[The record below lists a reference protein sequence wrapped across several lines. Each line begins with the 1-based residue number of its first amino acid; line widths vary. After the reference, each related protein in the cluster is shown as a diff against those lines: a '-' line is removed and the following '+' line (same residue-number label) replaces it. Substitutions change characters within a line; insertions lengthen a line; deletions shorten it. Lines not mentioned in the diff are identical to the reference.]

1 MDTRLG
7 PSPAA
12 RDTAVPPRASSRT
25 SGERTANMPPRRDDP
40 ARPPIRRAAARDN
53 RGRTRSPPRGEK
65 RGNLGSL
72 AAVLVAAACAAS
84 IAPRGASAQFLS
96 VPDTFLSSTD
106 PSAPCP
112 VDVDRLRLDPTLGQ
126 ACDANVQGD
135 RLCEACVCDIALRLA
150 EAGYAVAG
158 PDAVPFQA
166 CAFQNLLALQQRGGI
181 TIGGMLEVSRRCD
194 YAPPCINEISEDF
207 FGDEEE
213 PDESPAP
220 AASDAMAP
228 TASILRTQDD
238 VDPDCEGQG
247 CVLAGLVAAAPRADT
262 KSTSSAGAGEF
273 FFVFSTRAIRLM
285 TI

>member
-1 MDTRLG
+1 
-7 PSPAA
+7 
-12 RDTAVPPRASSRT
+12 
-25 SGERTANMPPRRDDP
+25 MPPRRDDP

-207 FGDEEE
+207 FGDETT
-213 PDESPAP
+213 DESPAP
-220 AASDAMAP
+220 APSDAMAP

-262 KSTSSAGAGEF
+262 KSTSPAGAGEF
-273 FFVFSTRAIRLM
+273 FLFFPYGQLD
-285 TI
+285 

>member
-1 MDTRLG
+1 
-7 PSPAA
+7 
-12 RDTAVPPRASSRT
+12 
-25 SGERTANMPPRRDDP
+25 
-40 ARPPIRRAAARDN
+40 
-53 RGRTRSPPRGEK
+53 
-65 RGNLGSL
+65 
-72 AAVLVAAACAAS
+72 VAAACAAS

-126 ACDANVQGD
+126 ACDADVQGD

-273 FFVFSTRAIRLM
+273 FFVFSIRAIRLM

>member
-1 MDTRLG
+1 VTIRRDPRYDERRRATTVAAPARLPAG
-7 PSPAA
+7 KSAETSEVSRLSSWLPPAQHPSP
-12 RDTAVPPRASSRT
+12 
-25 SGERTANMPPRRDDP
+25 
-40 ARPPIRRAAARDN
+40 
-53 RGRTRSPPRGEK
+53 
-65 RGNLGSL
+65 
-72 AAVLVAAACAAS
+72 
-84 IAPRGASAQFLS
+84 PRGASAQFLS

-207 FGDEEE
+207 FGDEEQT
-213 PDESPAP
+213 DESPAP
-220 AASDAMAP
+220 APSDAMAP

-238 VDPDCEGQG
+238 VDPDCQGQG

-273 FFVFSTRAIRLM
+273 FFCFFHTGN
-285 TI
+285 

>member
-1 MDTRLG
+1 
-7 PSPAA
+7 
-12 RDTAVPPRASSRT
+12 
-25 SGERTANMPPRRDDP
+25 
-40 ARPPIRRAAARDN
+40 
-53 RGRTRSPPRGEK
+53 
-65 RGNLGSL
+65 
-72 AAVLVAAACAAS
+72 VAAACAAS

-207 FGDEEE
+207 FGDEDRPTSPRLRRRPMPWRRPHPSSE
-213 PDESPAP
+213 PKTTSTRTVKGKGASSPA
-220 AASDAMAP
+220 S
-228 TASILRTQDD
+228 SRR
-238 VDPDCEGQG
+238 
-247 CVLAGLVAAAPRADT
+247 PRARIP
-262 KSTSSAGAGEF
+262 SRHHPRAPVSF
-273 FFVFSTRAIRLM
+273 FLFFPYGQLD
-285 TI
+285 